1 MNDID
6 NGSDHEIQKVMIRQ
20 YAPHDIIVEEGSS
33 NERFYVI
40 MQGSVEILQAEKGI
54 RVLKDGDV
62 FGIENYYLQIPY
74 TTTAVA
80 RSMSRIAS
88 YHISM
93 IHEIIYNHPQLSHQ
107 ILTSVVR
114 QLEQTTKLAG
124 KHMPAVKTIDFKE
137 LIFQDDENEL
147 EQIFATIAEACAE
160 ETGIQ
165 AAPPAQLKIEFQDF
179 HDEVLSYFIEESSEL
194 IKDVQGIG
202 DMLKLVGIPND
213 NEFQKLQEFVQK
225 LHRLIGGTSSMGFD
239 SFSRLSRKTS
249 LLSAECAKCH
259 DITIRSLISNMNLV
273 VSVLQTCFAS
283 VESIKSVENSIP
295 AIEQYLDM
303 CLLSIGIANPDIKD
317 QLQIDQILT
326 DLKKQ

>member
-1 MNDID
+1 MNEM
-6 NGSDHEIQKVMIRQ
+6 NTEHAIQKVIIRQ
-20 YAPHDIIVEEGSS
+20 YAPHDIIVDEGSS

-40 MQGSVEILQAEKGI
+40 MQGRVEILQADKGLRI
-54 RVLKDGDV
+54 LKDGDV
-62 FGIENYYLQIPY
+62 FGLENYYLQLPY
-74 TTTAVA
+74 TTTAISRA
-80 RSMSRIAS
+80 TSRIAS

-93 IHEIIYNHPQLSHQ
+93 IHEIIYDHPQLAHQ

-114 QLEQTTKLAG
+114 QLEQTTKLAV
-124 KHMPAVKTIDFKE
+124 KHMPTIKTIDFKK
-137 LIFQDDENEL
+137 LILQDDGNEL
-147 EQIFATIAEACAE
+147 EDIFSAIIEACAE
-160 ETGIQ
+160 ETGVQ
-165 AAPPAQLKIEFQDF
+165 AAPPPELKIEFKDF

-202 DMLKLVGIPND
+202 EMLKLVGIPND
-213 NEFQKLQEFVQK
+213 REFQMLQEFVQK

-249 LLSAECAKCH
+249 LLSAECAMCH

-273 VSVLQTCFAS
+273 VSVLETCFAS
-283 VESIKSVENSIP
+283 VESIKRVENSIP

-317 QLQIDQILT
+317 QTQIDQIFT
-326 DLKKQ
+326 DLKNN

>member
-1 MNDID
+1 MNEI
-6 NGSDHEIQKVMIRQ
+6 NTEHAIQKVIIRQ
-20 YAPHDIIVEEGSS
+20 YGPHDIIVDEGSS

-40 MQGSVEILQAEKGI
+40 MQGRVEILQADKGLRI
-54 RVLKDGDV
+54 LKDGDV
-62 FGIENYYLQIPY
+62 FGLENYYLQLPY
-74 TTTAVA
+74 TTTAISRA
-80 RSMSRIAS
+80 TSRIAS

-93 IHEIIYNHPQLSHQ
+93 IHEIIYDHPQLAHQ

-114 QLEQTTKLAG
+114 QLEQTTKLAV
-124 KHMPAVKTIDFKE
+124 KHMPTIKTIDFKK
-137 LIFQDDENEL
+137 LILQDDGNEL
-147 EQIFATIAEACAE
+147 EDIFSAIIEACAE
-160 ETGIQ
+160 ETGVQ
-165 AAPPAQLKIEFQDF
+165 AAPPPELKIEFKDF

-202 DMLKLVGIPND
+202 EMLKLVGIPND
-213 NEFQKLQEFVQK
+213 REFQMLQEFVQK

-249 LLSAECAKCH
+249 LLSAECAMCH

-273 VSVLQTCFAS
+273 VSVLETCFAS
-283 VESIKSVENSIP
+283 VESIKRVENSIP

-317 QLQIDQILT
+317 QTQIDQIFT
-326 DLKKQ
+326 DLKNN

>member
-1 MNDID
+1 MNEM
-6 NGSDHEIQKVMIRQ
+6 NTEHAIQKVIIRQ
-20 YAPHDIIVEEGSS
+20 YAPHDIIVDEGSS

-40 MQGSVEILQAEKGI
+40 MQGRVEILQADKGLRI
-54 RVLKDGDV
+54 LKDGDV
-62 FGIENYYLQIPY
+62 FGLENYYLQLPY
-74 TTTAVA
+74 TTTAISRA
-80 RSMSRIAS
+80 TSRIAS

-93 IHEIIYNHPQLSHQ
+93 IHEIIYDHPQLAHQ

-114 QLEQTTKLAG
+114 QLEQTTKLAV
-124 KHMPAVKTIDFKE
+124 KHMPTIKTIDFKK
-137 LIFQDDENEL
+137 LILQDDGNEL
-147 EQIFATIAEACAE
+147 EDIFSAIIEACAE
-160 ETGIQ
+160 ETGVQ
-165 AAPPAQLKIEFQDF
+165 AAPPPELKIEFKDF

-202 DMLKLVGIPND
+202 EMLKLVGIPND
-213 NEFQKLQEFVQK
+213 REFQMLQEFVQK

-249 LLSAECAKCH
+249 LLSAECAMCH

-273 VSVLQTCFAS
+273 VSVLETCFAS
-283 VESIKSVENSIP
+283 VESIKRVEHSIP

-317 QLQIDQILT
+317 QTQIDQIFT
-326 DLKKQ
+326 DLKNN